1 MNSVEKTLKTTNGD
15 EIRVGSIVKV
25 SSHTSGSTKAWD
37 VKYRSGIVIEL
48 HTPKWK
54 SVYTSL
60 PSVTVLWEDGKT
72 NVLWIQDLEL
82 VEEADD

>member
-1 MNSVEKTLKTTNGD
+1 MNSAEKTLKTMNGD

-25 SSHTSGSTKAWD
+25 SSHTSGSTKVWD

-60 PSVTVLWEDGKT
+60 PSATVLWEDGKT
-72 NVLWIQDLEL
+72 NVLWIQDLEIIS
-82 VEEADD
+82 EEY

>member
-1 MNSVEKTLKTTNGD
+1 MNGD
-15 EIRVGSIVKV
+15 EIALGSIVKIN
-25 SSHTSGSTKAWD
+25 SHTSGSTKVWD

-54 SVYTSL
+54 SVATSL
-60 PSVTVLWEDGKT
+60 PSATVLWEDGKT

-82 VEEADD
+82 VEETGD